1 MKLIVCYYL
10 KEEPQ
15 IILMEELDNI
25 DIDDGFTRFMNIDHY
40 LNNRDNNLKTDLYS
54 IMISILQ
61 TYYGNK
67 YTNEIVDNQ
76 EEYERFFKEK
86 FVYNYQVFK

>member
-15 IILMEELDNI
+15 MILMEELDNI
-25 DIDDGFTRFMNIDHY
+25 DIDDGFTRFMNIDNY
-40 LNNRDNNLKTDLYS
+40 RDNNLKTDLYS

>member
-15 IILMEELDNI
+15 MILMEELDNI
-25 DIDDGFTRFMNIDHY
+25 DIDDLIYIDNY
-40 LNNRDNNLKTDLYS
+40 RDNNLKTDLYS